1 MQKMTNIFLANKEN
15 TSANLSVG
23 GIKQGDKSRTQSS
36 ENNDFSVALEQASI
50 QAQESNR
57 AESVNVE
64 TRSAQDDPT
73 LAGSGDESERE
84 ARVADKDIDVNHV
97 LAQINWAS
105 KLDGNTRL
113 DNSGDTLPQQGNE
126 QTTSDARL
134 DDDLLSV
141 VNDADNTEFNLAAE
155 ELIAGNVAM
164 EPSQP
169 ASRIYVETLAIDADA
184 EIIDADA
191 EIIDADAEV
200 IDADIQLS
208 HPEAQLLDPNTQLPL
223 DKNLI
228 DKLVQASGL
237 SEAELTQYPPENLIQ
252 LIVTVT
258 SSEFQA
264 ASVRSPASV
273 GSREGSESRSAG
285 LTQANNTLPLPEAET
300 SDKSSAVKDVA
311 KVTQSQ
317 QAAGLDVLTRTE
329 NKIEQGKDKQFS
341 SILGEKTQLEP
352 SSKLTVAATVK
363 AEQQL
368 KGAELSVQLNPLKAN
383 IGASATLMDTTST
396 SNLEI
401 NTLAGM
407 QIGSTPQSKTDTP
420 QFQLLSRQN
429 NDTQSQMQE
438 MIQRFSPVMK
448 QQLVTMVSQGTLHAE
463 IRLDPPELGP
473 LVVRIQIQGDQT
485 QVQFHVV
492 QPQTRDII
500 EQALPKLRE
509 MLAEQGL
516 QLTDSQVSQ
525 RDSGKDQGEAEHSER
540 SQEGYDAELDEISAD
555 ESLLSLNQPSSY
567 RSAID
572 YYA

>member
-15 TSANLSVG
+15 TSADLSVG

-36 ENNDFSVALEQASI
+36 ENNDFSVALAQASI
-50 QAQESNR
+50 QAQESNG
-57 AESVNVE
+57 AESVNIE

-105 KLDGNTRL
+105 KLEGNTRL
-113 DNSGDTLPQQGNE
+113 DNRGDTLPQQGNE

-134 DDDLLSV
+134 DDYLLSV
-141 VNDADNTEFNLAAE
+141 VNDADNTDFNLATDE
-155 ELIAGNVAM
+155 VIAADVAI
-164 EPSQP
+164 EPSQS
-169 ASRIYVETLAIDADA
+169 ASRIDVETLAIDADA
-184 EIIDADA
+184 QIIDADA
-191 EIIDADAEV
+191 EIIDAD
-200 IDADIQLS
+200 IQLS
-208 HPEAQLLDPNTQLPL
+208 HPDAQLLEPNTQRPL

-228 DKLVQASGL
+228 DKLVQTSGL
-237 SEAELTQYPPENLIQ
+237 SEAELTQSPPENLIQ
-252 LIVTVT
+252 LIATVT
-258 SSEFQA
+258 NSEFQA

-273 GSREGSESRSAG
+273 GGREGSESRSAG
-285 LTQANNTLPLPEAET
+285 VTQANNTLPLPEAET
-300 SDKSSAVKDVA
+300 SDKSSGVKDVA
-311 KVTQSQ
+311 KVPQSQ

-329 NKIEQGKDKQFS
+329 NKIEQGKDKQSS

-352 SSKLTVAATVK
+352 SSKLSVAVTVK

-368 KGAELSVQLNPLKAN
+368 KGAELSVQLNPSKAN
-383 IGASATLMDTTST
+383 LEASATLMDTTST
-396 SNLEI
+396 SNVDI
-401 NTLAGM
+401 KTLAGM
-407 QIGSTPQSKTDTP
+407 QLGSTPQSKADTP

-540 SQEGYDAELDEISAD
+540 SQEGYDVELDEISAD

>member
-1 MQKMTNIFLANKEN
+1 MQKMTNILIANKEN
-15 TSANLSVG
+15 TSDNLSVG

-36 ENNDFSVALEQASI
+36 GNSDFSLALEQAST

-57 AESVNVE
+57 AKNVNIE
-64 TRSAQDDPT
+64 TRSAKDGPKP
-73 LAGSGDESERE
+73 AGSGDESERE
-84 ARVADKDIDVNHV
+84 ALVADKEVDVNHV

-105 KLDGNTRL
+105 KLEGSTSL
-113 DNSGDTLPQQGNE
+113 DNSGDILPLEGNE
-126 QTTSDARL
+126 KTTSDARL
-134 DDDLLSV
+134 DDDVLSL
-141 VNDADNTEFNLAAE
+141 VNDAENTEFNLAAE
-155 ELIAGNVAM
+155 EVIAADVAI

-169 ASRIYVETLAIDADA
+169 VSLIDVDTL
-184 EIIDADA
+184 
-191 EIIDADAEV
+191 V
-200 IDADIQLS
+200 ID
-208 HPEAQLLDPNTQLPL
+208 PEAQLLDPKTQLPL

-228 DKLVQASGL
+228 DKLVQESGL
-237 SEAELTQYPPENLIQ
+237 SEAELTEYPPENLIQ
-252 LIVTVT
+252 LIATVT

-264 ASVRSPASV
+264 GNVRSAAVV
-273 GSREGSESRSAG
+273 GSRGGSESRSAG
-285 LTQANNTLPLPEAET
+285 LTQANNTLALSEAET
-300 SDKSSAVKDVA
+300 SDKSSGVKDVA

-329 NKIEQGKDKQFS
+329 SHIEQGKDKQFS
-341 SILGEKTQLEP
+341 SILGEKTQLEQA
-352 SSKLTVAATVK
+352 SKLPAEVMVK

-368 KGAELSVQLNPLKAN
+368 KGAELSVQLNPSKAN
-383 IGASATLMDTTST
+383 LEASSTLMDSTST
-396 SNLEI
+396 SNLDI
-401 NTLAGM
+401 KTLAGM

-429 NDTQSQMQE
+429 NDTQSPMQE

-473 LVVRIQIQGDQT
+473 LVVRIQVQGDQT

-492 QPQTRDII
+492 QPQTRDIV
-500 EQALPKLRE
+500 EQALPRLRE

-525 RDSGKDQGEAEHSER
+525 QDSGKDQGEAEHSER
-540 SQEGYDAELDEISAD
+540 SQEGYDVELDEISAD
-555 ESLLSLNQPSSY
+555 ESLLSLNQASSY

>member
-1 MQKMTNIFLANKEN
+1 MQKMTNILLANKEN
-15 TSANLSVG
+15 TSDNLSVG

-36 ENNDFSVALEQASI
+36 DNSDFSLALEQAST
-50 QAQESNR
+50 QAKESNR
-57 AESVNVE
+57 AKNVNVE
-64 TRSAQDDPT
+64 TRSAKDGPKPT
-73 LAGSGDESERE
+73 GSGDESERE
-84 ARVADKDIDVNHV
+84 AKVGDKEVDVNHV

-105 KLDGNTRL
+105 KLEGSASL
-113 DNSGDTLPQQGNE
+113 DNSGDTLPLEGNE
-126 QTTSDARL
+126 KATSDARL
-134 DDDLLSV
+134 DDDVLSL
-141 VNDADNTEFNLAAE
+141 VNDAAE
-155 ELIAGNVAM
+155 EVIAGDVAI

-169 ASRIYVETLAIDADA
+169 GSLIDIEKLA
-184 EIIDADA
+184 
-191 EIIDADAEV
+191 

-208 HPEAQLLDPNTQLPL
+208 NPDTQLLDPNTQLPL

-228 DKLVQASGL
+228 DKLVQESGL
-237 SEAELTQYPPENLIQ
+237 SEAELTEYSPENLIQ
-252 LIVTVT
+252 LIATVT

-264 ASVRSPASV
+264 GNVRSAAVVS
-273 GSREGSESRSAG
+273 SRGGSESRSAG
-285 LTQANNTLPLPEAET
+285 LTQANNTLPLSEAET
-300 SDKSSAVKDVA
+300 SDKSSGVKDVA

-329 NKIEQGKDKQFS
+329 SQIEQGKDKQFS
-341 SILGEKTQLEP
+341 SILGEKTQLEQA
-352 SSKLTVAATVK
+352 SKLPAEVTAK

-368 KGAELSVQLNPLKAN
+368 KGAELSVQLNPSKAN
-383 IGASATLMDTTST
+383 LEASSTLMDTTST
-396 SNLEI
+396 SNVDI
-401 NTLAGM
+401 KTLAGM

-473 LVVRIQIQGDQT
+473 LVVRIQVQGDQT

-492 QPQTRDII
+492 QPQTRDIV
-500 EQALPKLRE
+500 EQALPRLRE

-525 RDSGKDQGEAEHSER
+525 QDSGKDQGEAEHSER
-540 SQEGYDAELDEISAD
+540 SQEGYDVELDEISAD
-555 ESLLSLNQPSSY
+555 ESLLSLNQASSY

>member
-1 MQKMTNIFLANKEN
+1 MQKMTNILLANKEN
-15 TSANLSVG
+15 TSDNLSVG

-36 ENNDFSVALEQASI
+36 ENSDFSLALEQAST
-50 QAQESNR
+50 QAEESNQ
-57 AESVNVE
+57 AKNVNVE
-64 TRSAQDDPT
+64 TRTAKDGPK
-73 LAGSGDESERE
+73 LAGSSDESERE
-84 ARVADKDIDVNHV
+84 ARVGGKEVDVNHV

-105 KLDGNTRL
+105 KLEGSTSL
-113 DNSGDTLPQQGNE
+113 DNSGDTLPLEGNE
-126 QTTSDARL
+126 KTASDSIL
-134 DDDLLSV
+134 DDDLLSAV
-141 VNDADNTEFNLAAE
+141 NLAAE
-155 ELIAGNVAM
+155 EVIADDVAI
-164 EPSQP
+164 EPSQL
-169 ASRIYVETLAIDADA
+169 ASLIDVETL
-184 EIIDADA
+184 
-191 EIIDADAEV
+191 V
-200 IDADIQLS
+200 ID
-208 HPEAQLLDPNTQLPL
+208 PEAQLLDPNTQLPL

-228 DKLVQASGL
+228 DKLVQESGL

-252 LIVTVT
+252 LIATVT

-264 ASVRSPASV
+264 ASVRSAASV

-285 LTQANNTLPLPEAET
+285 LTQANNSLPLPEAET
-300 SDKSSAVKDVA
+300 SDKSSGVKDVA

-329 NKIEQGKDKQFS
+329 NQIDQGKDKQFS
-341 SILGEKTQLEP
+341 SILGEKTQLEQA
-352 SSKLTVAATVK
+352 SKLPMEATVK

-383 IGASATLMDTTST
+383 LEASSTLMDTTST
-396 SNLEI
+396 SNLDI
-401 NTLAGM
+401 KTLAGM
-407 QIGSTPQSKTDTP
+407 QLGSTPQSKIDTP

-473 LVVRIQIQGDQT
+473 LVVRIQVQGDQT

-492 QPQTRDII
+492 QPQTRDIV
-500 EQALPKLRE
+500 EQALPRLRE

-525 RDSGKDQGEAEHSER
+525 RDSGKDQGEAEHSEQ
-540 SQEGYDAELDEISAD
+540 SQEGYDSELDEISAD
-555 ESLLSLNQPSSY
+555 ESLLSLNQASSY

>member
-1 MQKMTNIFLANKEN
+1 MQKMTNILLANKEN
-15 TSANLSVG
+15 TSDNLSVG

-36 ENNDFSVALEQASI
+36 DNSDFSLALEQAST

-57 AESVNVE
+57 AKNG
-64 TRSAQDDPT
+64 PKP
-73 LAGSGDESERE
+73 AGSGDESERE
-84 ARVADKDIDVNHV
+84 AQVGDKEVDVNHV

-105 KLDGNTRL
+105 KLEGSTSL
-113 DNSGDTLPQQGNE
+113 DNSGDTLPLEGNE
-126 QTTSDARL
+126 KATSDARL
-134 DDDLLSV
+134 DDDVLSL
-141 VNDADNTEFNLAAE
+141 VNDAENTEFNLAAE
-155 ELIAGNVAM
+155 EAIAGDVAI

-169 ASRIYVETLAIDADA
+169 GSLIDIETLAIDADT
-184 EIIDADA
+184 
-191 EIIDADAEV
+191 
-200 IDADIQLS
+200 QLS
-208 HPEAQLLDPNTQLPL
+208 NPDAQLLDPNTQLPL

-228 DKLVQASGL
+228 DKLVQESGL
-237 SEAELTQYPPENLIQ
+237 SEAELSEYPPENLIQ
-252 LIVTVT
+252 LIATVT

-264 ASVRSPASV
+264 GNVRSAAVV
-273 GSREGSESRSAG
+273 GSRGGSESRSAG
-285 LTQANNTLPLPEAET
+285 LTQANNTLPLSEAET
-300 SDKSSAVKDVA
+300 SDKSSGIKDVA

-329 NKIEQGKDKQFS
+329 SQIEQGKDKQFS
-341 SILGEKTQLEP
+341 SILGEKTQLEQA
-352 SSKLTVAATVK
+352 SKLPAEVTAK

-368 KGAELSVQLNPLKAN
+368 KGAELSVQLNPSKAN
-383 IGASATLMDTTST
+383 LEASSTLMDTTST
-396 SNLEI
+396 SNVDI
-401 NTLAGM
+401 KTLAGM

-473 LVVRIQIQGDQT
+473 LVVRIQVQGDQT

-492 QPQTRDII
+492 QPQTRDIV
-500 EQALPKLRE
+500 EQALPRLRE

-525 RDSGKDQGEAEHSER
+525 QDSGKNQGEADHSER
-540 SQEGYDAELDEISAD
+540 SQEAYDLEMDEISTD
-555 ESLLSLNQPSSY
+555 EPLLSLNQASSY

>member
-1 MQKMTNIFLANKEN
+1 MQKMTNILLANKEN
-15 TSANLSVG
+15 RSDNLSVG

-36 ENNDFSVALEQASI
+36 ENSDFSLALEQAST

-57 AESVNVE
+57 AKNVNIE
-64 TRSAQDDPT
+64 TRTAKDGPKP
-73 LAGSGDESERE
+73 AGSGDESERE
-84 ARVADKDIDVNHV
+84 ARVGDKEVDVNHV
-97 LAQINWAS
+97 LAQINWVS
-105 KLDGNTRL
+105 KLEGSTSL
-113 DNSGDTLPQQGNE
+113 DNSGDTLPLEGNE
-126 QTTSDARL
+126 KATSDARL
-134 DDDLLSV
+134 DDDVLSL
-141 VNDADNTEFNLAAE
+141 VNDAENTEFNLTAE
-155 ELIAGNVAM
+155 EVIAADVAI

-169 ASRIYVETLAIDADA
+169 ASLIDVETLS
-184 EIIDADA
+184 
-191 EIIDADAEV
+191 

-208 HPEAQLLDPNTQLPL
+208 NPDAQLLDPNTQLPL

-228 DKLVQASGL
+228 DKLVQESGL
-237 SEAELTQYPPENLIQ
+237 SEAELTEYPPENLIQ
-252 LIVTVT
+252 LIATVT

-264 ASVRSPASV
+264 GNVRSAAVV
-273 GSREGSESRSAG
+273 GSRGGSESRSAG
-285 LTQANNTLPLPEAET
+285 LANNTLPEAET
-300 SDKSSAVKDVA
+300 SDKSSGVKDVA

-329 NKIEQGKDKQFS
+329 SQIEQGKDKQFS
-341 SILGEKTQLEP
+341 SILGEKTQLEQA
-352 SSKLTVAATVK
+352 SKLPAEVTAK

-368 KGAELSVQLNPLKAN
+368 KGAELSVQLNPSKAN
-383 IGASATLMDTTST
+383 LEASSTLMDTTST
-396 SNLEI
+396 SNLDI
-401 NTLAGM
+401 KTLAGM

-429 NDTQSQMQE
+429 NDTQSPMQE

-473 LVVRIQIQGDQT
+473 LVVRIQVQGDQT

-492 QPQTRDII
+492 QPQTRDIV
-500 EQALPKLRE
+500 EQALPRLRE

-525 RDSGKDQGEAEHSER
+525 QDSGKDQGEAEHSER
-540 SQEGYDAELDEISAD
+540 SQEGYDVELDEISAD
-555 ESLLSLNQPSSY
+555 ESLLGLNQASSY